1 MVKGTFGYMDPEYYR
16 RQQLTHKSDVY
27 SFGVVLLE
35 VLCARPVINVG
46 LPYEEVGLAEWA
58 RSHYQKGTLHEI
70 IDRNLSGEIAP
81 KCFMKF
87 AEVANNC
94 IKEKGSKRPS
104 MDEVVWGL
112 EFALQLQE
120 AAEKTGGIVGEFL
133 LDKQDLS
140 FPMQVEGTT
149 TDGLYGMSSI
159 DSSHAGLDSETV
171 LPR

>member
-1 MVKGTFGYMDPEYYR
+1 M
-16 RQQLTHKSDVY
+16 QQLTHKSDVY

-46 LPYEEVGLAEWA
+46 LPYEEVNLAGWA
-58 RSHYQKGTLHEI
+58 KSHYQKGTLHEI

-87 AEVANNC
+87 GEVANSC

-104 MDEVVWGL
+104 MDEVVRGL

-120 AAEKTGGIVGEFL
+120 AVEKARGIVGEFL
-133 LDKQDLS
+133 LDKQNPS
-140 FPMQVEGTT
+140 FTLQSEATIIV
-149 TDGLYGMSSI
+149 
-159 DSSHAGLDSETV
+159 SSHAGLDSETV